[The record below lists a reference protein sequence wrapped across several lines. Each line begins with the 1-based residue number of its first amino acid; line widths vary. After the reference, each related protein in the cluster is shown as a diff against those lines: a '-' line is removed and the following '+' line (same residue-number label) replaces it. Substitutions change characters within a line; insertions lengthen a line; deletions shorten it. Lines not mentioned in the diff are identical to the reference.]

1 MSKLS
6 NALRRLAPT
15 LILAV
20 ATVGLAVDCLK
31 GPMGV
36 RDLIALR
43 QDQTH
48 LEAARDKLMAENES
62 LGRRVESLT
71 SDDRYLE
78 RLIRRELG
86 YARSDEL
93 VYRFAGSTTDHR

>member
-1 MSKLS
+1 MPDLS
-6 NALRRLAPT
+6 NHLRRVWPT

-20 ATVGLAVDCLK
+20 ATAGLAFDCVK
-31 GPMGV
+31 GPRGV
-36 RDLIALR
+36 RDLVVLR
-43 QDQTH
+43 QHQTR
-48 LEAARDKLMAENES
+48 LETVRDELTAENEGLARRLGS
-62 LGRRVESLT
+62 LK

-93 VYRFAGSTTDHR
+93 IYRFAGSAANNR

>member
-1 MSKLS
+1 MLDLS
-6 NALRRLAPT
+6 NQLRRIWPT
-15 LILAV
+15 LILGV
-20 ATVGLAVDCLK
+20 ATAALAFDCLK

-43 QDQTH
+43 QHQTD
-48 LEAARDKLMAENES
+48 LERVRDELMAENEG
-62 LGRRVESLT
+62 LARRVGNLK

-93 VYRFAGSTTDHR
+93 IYRFAGSDANNR

>member
-1 MSKLS
+1 MPKLS
-6 NALRRLAPT
+6 NGLRRLWPT
-15 LILAV
+15 LILAL
-20 ATVGLAVDCLK
+20 ATAGLAIDCIK

-43 QDQTH
+43 QHQTR
-48 LEAARDKLMAENES
+48 LEGARDELMAENES
-62 LGRRVESLT
+62 LAQRVGMLK

-93 VYRFAGSTTDHR
+93 VYRFAGSAADNR

>member
-1 MSKLS
+1 MPDLS
-6 NALRRLAPT
+6 NFLRRLWPT

-20 ATVGLAVDCLK
+20 VMAALAFDCVA

-43 QDQTH
+43 QHQTH
-48 LEAARDKLMAENES
+48 LEAARDELRAKNDGLAKR
-62 LGRRVESLT
+62 LGHLK

-86 YARSDEL
+86 YARPDEL
-93 VYRFAGSTTDHR
+93 VYRFAGSNTR

>member
-1 MSKLS
+1 MSRLS
-6 NALRRLAPT
+6 NGLRRLWPT
-15 LILAV
+15 LILAL
-20 ATVGLAVDCLK
+20 ATVGLAVDCVK

-43 QDQTH
+43 QHQTR
-48 LEAARDKLMAENES
+48 LEAARDELMAENES
-62 LGRRVESLT
+62 LARRVGSLK

-93 VYRFAGSTTDHR
+93 VYRFAGATTDNR

>member
-1 MSKLS
+1 MAYLS
-6 NALRRLAPT
+6 NYLRRLWPT

-20 ATVGLAVDCLK
+20 ATAGLAFDCVK

-43 QDQTH
+43 HHQTR
-48 LEAARDKLMAENES
+48 LETVRDELRAENEGLAGRVTS
-62 LGRRVESLT
+62 LK

-93 VYRFAGSTTDHR
+93 VYRFSSSAGSNH

>member
-15 LILAV
+15 LILAL
-20 ATVGLAVDCLK
+20 ATVGLAVDCIK

-36 RDLIALR
+36 RDLLALR

-48 LEAARDKLMAENES
+48 LEAARNTLMAENEN
-62 LGRRVESLT
+62 LARRVESLK

-93 VYRFAGSTTDHR
+93 VYRFSGATADHR